1 MISANGVTLRVGKK
15 ALFEDVN
22 IKFTEGNCYGL
33 IGANGAGKS
42 TFLKILSGALETT
55 SGDVTI
61 TPGQRL
67 SVLEQDHFKYD
78 AYPVMDV
85 VIMGNERLY
94 QIMKEKDAISESLR
108 AYVAKYPSQTKA
120 AGSLK
125 GVSVGTVSNILN
137 GRYENISDEMF
148 RNVASQVGGVSA
160 TGWQIVETGAYQEI
174 TAVLSDAQRWRNV
187 TWVTGE
193 AGCGKST
200 TARVYLQEHRE
211 VFYILCSEDMK
222 KGDFVREIARTVG
235 IRTEGYNIRE
245 VWGLI
250 LDDII
255 QMDAPLLVFDEADKL
270 TEPVFHYFISL
281 YNKLE
286 EKCGVVFLSTD
297 YIAKRISNG
306 LRYQKPGYKEF
317 YSRIGRKFYELEPTD
332 VNDVFAICSA
342 NGVTD
347 KKDIDKVIKEAST
360 CDFDLRRVRKSIHK
374 VKRMVGE

>member
-1 MISANGVTLRVGKK
+1 M
-15 ALFEDVN
+15 E
-22 IKFTEGNCYGL
+22 
-33 IGANGAGKS
+33 
-42 TFLKILSGALETT
+42 
-55 SGDVTI
+55 I
-61 TPGQRL
+61 T
-67 SVLEQDHFKYD
+67 
-78 AYPVMDV
+78 
-85 VIMGNERLY
+85 
-94 QIMKEKDAISESLR
+94 MKEKNAISERLR

-137 GRYENISDEMF
+137 GRFENISDEMF
-148 RNVASQVGGVSA
+148 RNVASQVGGMGTPS
-160 TGWQIVETGAYQEI
+160 WQIVETGAYQEI
-174 TAVLSDAQRWRNV
+174 TEVLSDAQRWRSV
-187 TWVTGE
+187 RWVTGE

-200 TARVYLQEHRE
+200 TARVYLQDHKE

-235 IRTEGYNIRE
+235 IRTEGCNIRE

-297 YIAKRISNG
+297 YIVKRISNG
-306 LRYQKPGYKEF
+306 LKYQKPGYKEF
-317 YSRIGRKFYELEPTD
+317 FSRIGRKFFTLEPTD
-332 VNDVFAICSA
+332 QNDVYIICTA
-342 NGVTD
+342 NGLTSRQ
-347 KKDIDKVIKEAST
+347 DIDAVMKEAAT
-360 CDFDLRRVRKSIHK
+360 CDYDLRRVKDSIHK
-374 VKRMVGE
+374 VKRMSDL

>member
-1 MISANGVTLRVGKK
+1 M
-15 ALFEDVN
+15 E
-22 IKFTEGNCYGL
+22 
-33 IGANGAGKS
+33 
-42 TFLKILSGALETT
+42 
-55 SGDVTI
+55 I
-61 TPGQRL
+61 T
-67 SVLEQDHFKYD
+67 V
-78 AYPVMDV
+78 
-85 VIMGNERLY
+85 
-94 QIMKEKDAISESLR
+94 KEKNAISERLR

-137 GRYENISDEMF
+137 GRFENISDEMF
-148 RNVASQVGGVSA
+148 RNVASRLGGMG
-160 TGWQIVETGAYQEI
+160 TPGWQIVETGAYQEI
-174 TAVLSDAQRWRNV
+174 TEVLSDAQRWRSV
-187 TWVTGE
+187 RWVTGE

-200 TARVYLQEHRE
+200 TARVYLQDHKE

-235 IRTEGYNIRE
+235 IRTEGCNIRE

-297 YIAKRISNG
+297 YIVKRISNG
-306 LRYQKPGYKEF
+306 LKYQKPGYKEF
-317 YSRIGRKFYELEPTD
+317 FSRIGRKFFTLEPTD
-332 VNDVFAICSA
+332 QNDVYIICTA
-342 NGVTD
+342 NGLTSRQ
-347 KKDIDKVIKEAST
+347 DIDVVMKEAAT
-360 CDFDLRRVRKSIHK
+360 CDYDLRRVKDSIHK
-374 VKRMVGE
+374 VKRMSDL

>member
-1 MISANGVTLRVGKK
+1 M
-15 ALFEDVN
+15 E
-22 IKFTEGNCYGL
+22 
-33 IGANGAGKS
+33 
-42 TFLKILSGALETT
+42 
-55 SGDVTI
+55 I
-61 TPGQRL
+61 T
-67 SVLEQDHFKYD
+67 
-78 AYPVMDV
+78 
-85 VIMGNERLY
+85 
-94 QIMKEKDAISESLR
+94 MKEKDAISESLR

-160 TGWQIVETGAYQEI
+160 TGW
-174 TAVLSDAQRWRNV
+174 LSDAQRWRNV

-200 TARVYLQEHRE
+200 TARVYLQEHKE

-347 KKDIDKVIKEAST
+347 KKNIDKVIKEAST

>member
-1 MISANGVTLRVGKK
+1 M
-15 ALFEDVN
+15 E
-22 IKFTEGNCYGL
+22 
-33 IGANGAGKS
+33 
-42 TFLKILSGALETT
+42 
-55 SGDVTI
+55 I
-61 TPGQRL
+61 T
-67 SVLEQDHFKYD
+67 
-78 AYPVMDV
+78 
-85 VIMGNERLY
+85 
-94 QIMKEKDAISESLR
+94 MKEKNAISERLR

-137 GRYENISDEMF
+137 GRFENISDEMF
-148 RNVASQVGGVSA
+148 RNVASQVGGMG
-160 TGWQIVETGAYQEI
+160 TPGWQIVETGAYQEI
-174 TAVLSDAQRWRNV
+174 TEVLSDAQHWRSV
-187 TWVTGE
+187 RWVTGE

-200 TARVYLQEHRE
+200 TARVYLQDHKE

-235 IRTEGYNIRE
+235 IRTEGCNIRE

-297 YIAKRISNG
+297 YIVKRISNG
-306 LRYQKPGYKEF
+306 LKYQKPGYKEF
-317 YSRIGRKFYELEPTD
+317 FSRIGRKFFTLEPTD
-332 VNDVFAICSA
+332 QNDVYIICTA
-342 NGVTD
+342 NGLTSRQ
-347 KKDIDKVIKEAST
+347 DIDVVMKEAAT
-360 CDFDLRRVRKSIHK
+360 CDYDLRRVKDSIHK
-374 VKRMVGE
+374 VKRMSDL